1 MLLHIS
7 NIIVSNL
14 MYEICWES
22 MGDRKFSERDY
33 STNLQLSST
42 WKWEL
47 IGDLYMER

>member
-7 NIIVSNL
+7 NIIVTW
-14 MYEICWES
+14 MFEICWES

-33 STNLQLSST
+33 STNLQLSFHLE
-42 WKWEL
+42 WEL